1 MVDVWIT
8 SSIAAA
14 GVADL
19 LKYTSLNLIFVY
31 LLNGRFVQEKFTPLD
46 IEKGTNLTHLKRV
59 RKSGETTEDGFDII
73 EIILCAVSTVS
84 REDLD
89 RIANE
94 AHERGIRIAHR
105 MAKVSKWPAYNPR
118 QLAEFK
124 SLWPVVLRKDT
135 TR

>member
-1 MVDVWIT
+1 
-8 SSIAAA
+8 
-14 GVADL
+14 
-19 LKYTSLNLIFVY
+19 
-31 LLNGRFVQEKFTPLD
+31 VQEKFTPLD

-59 RKSGETTEDGFDII
+59 RKSGEKTEEGFDII

-89 RIANE
+89 RIVNE
-94 AHERGIRIAHR
+94 AYERGIKITPRIV
-105 MAKVSKWPAYNPR
+105 KVSKWPAYNPR

-124 SLWPVVLRKDT
+124 SLWPVALRKDT